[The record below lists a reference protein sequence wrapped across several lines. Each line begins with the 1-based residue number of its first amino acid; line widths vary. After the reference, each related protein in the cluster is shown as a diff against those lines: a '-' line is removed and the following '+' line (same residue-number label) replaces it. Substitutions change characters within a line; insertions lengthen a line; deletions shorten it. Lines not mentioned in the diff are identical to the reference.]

1 MNLTMQSSPAPCYLL
16 LLRLKFLPQH
26 TVLGH
31 TEHMFLTQRVRLHFT
46 SIYNKQAKL
55 WFYIL

>member
-1 MNLTMQSSPAPCYLL
+1 MNLIMQSPPAPSYLL

-26 TVLGH
+26 PALEH
-31 TEHMFLTQRVRLHFT
+31 TEHMFLPQRVRPRFT
-46 SIYNKQAKL
+46 TIKKAKL